1 MQRAAIAAAHR
12 WMAPGLRSLAKGH
25 RAFCSWDEDSVTMAV
40 EAGRD
45 ALGKRPRADINSLTF
60 VTCRPSFADLPGAS
74 LVAGALHLRPDLRTL
89 DIGRSQRAG
98 VGGLLSMLHTAP
110 GAGLF
115 LVSDHPAGKPAST
128 QEMMYGA
135 GAAAFTV
142 GKGEVLA
149 ELLGSASL
157 VSPFV
162 DQFRASDS
170 KYGYVW
176 EERWV
181 RDEGLS
187 KIVPETVRAAL
198 LEAGVEAGAVKQFIF
213 GSPLRDAAVLVAR
226 KCGVTADAVADPL
239 DEGCGY
245 AGTAHSCLMLAHC
258 LETAQPG
265 DLLVVVGFG
274 LGCDVLVLRAT
285 EDIRAFKPRRGVS
298 GALADTLEDDSYLRM
313 LSFDG
318 AVDLEWGMRAE
329 KQVKTALTE
338 QFRSS
343 GQLATFAAGRCPR
356 CGTVQFPQLVYCVN
370 QECRAPSSDFRSTS
384 LADEPARLFT
394 STADW
399 LSYYPSPPMYVGF
412 VDFDIG
418 ARVLMEIV
426 DVGAT
431 GLDVGTPLKMAY
443 RIKDLDYARGY
454 PRYFWKAMPLESPG

>member
-1 MQRAAIAAAHR
+1 MQRAAIATAHR
-12 WMAPGLRSLAKGH
+12 WMATGLRNVAKGH

-45 ALGKRPRADINSLTF
+45 ALGRQPTADLHSLTF
-60 VTCRPSFADLPGAS
+60 ATGHPSFADLPGAS
-74 LVAGALHLRPDLRTL
+74 IVAGALRLRPDIRTL

-98 VGGLLSMLHTAP
+98 VGGLLSMLHAAS

-115 LVSDHPAGKPAST
+115 VVSDNPAGKPAST
-128 QEMMYGA
+128 QEMVYGA

-142 GKGEVLA
+142 GTDYVLA

-157 VSPFV
+157 DCPFV
-162 DQFRASDS
+162 DQFRANDS
-170 KYGYVW
+170 KYSYSW

-181 RDEGLS
+181 RDEGLA
-187 KIVPETVRAAL
+187 KIVPEAFRAAL
-198 LEAGVEAGAVKQFIF
+198 LEAGVEAGDIKHFIF
-213 GSPLRDAAVLVAR
+213 GSPLRDAAQFVAR
-226 KCGVTADAVADPL
+226 KCGVSAEAIADPL
-239 DEGCGY
+239 DERCGY
-245 AGTAHSCLMLAHC
+245 AGMAHTCLMLAHC

-265 DLLVVVGFG
+265 DLLAVIGFG
-274 LGCDVLVLRAT
+274 LGCDVLVLRAA
-285 EDIRAFKPRRGVS
+285 DAILAFRPRRGVS
-298 GALADTLEDDSYLRM
+298 GALTDSLEDDCYLRM

-318 AVDLEWGMRAE
+318 AIDLEWGMRAE

-343 GQLATFAAGRCPR
+343 SQLATFAAGRCPR

-384 LADEPARLFT
+384 LADESARLFT
-394 STADW
+394 YTADW

-426 DVGAT
+426 DVGTT
-431 GLDVGTPLKMAY
+431 GLEVGTPLKMAY
-443 RIKDLDYARGY
+443 RIKDVDHARGY
-454 PRYFWKAMPLESPG
+454 PRYFWKATPLTSAG